1 LSRTDILE
9 EIKKAEGSAAA
20 KVEKAEADKK
30 IAIADARRNS
40 VKKIQDAEAQMR
52 SNYESSL
59 AKEKEI
65 LAVKRDA
72 LFAEGRKEA
81 DEIDRIALSKMPT
94 VKDFLNEEF
103 VRTLNV
109 NV

>member
-9 EIKKAEGSAAA
+9 EIKKTEASAAA

-52 SNYESSL
+52 SSYESSL
-59 AKEKEI
+59 IKEKEA

-72 LFAEGRKEA
+72 LLAEGKKEA
-81 DEIDRIALSKMPT
+81 EKIDKAAISKMQT
-94 VKDFLNEEF
+94 VKDFLNEEV